1 MARLKRR
8 RSGTGSRRAPL
19 LGAHQ
24 SIAGGLHRALER
36 GRAAGCEAI
45 QLFTRSARQWASRP
59 LAEDEVRTF
68 AAARTATGIDTVL
81 AHDSYLFN
89 VAAPVADLRTRSV
102 RELIAELER
111 CERLGIRYLVAHP
124 GADCGAGE
132 DAGLRTAARS
142 LGEILAACR
151 GFRAT
156 IALENTAG
164 QGTQIGWR
172 FEHLGRL
179 FDETREGDRLRVCLD
194 TEHAFAAGYDLR
206 TPSGYESAIA
216 ALDAAVGVTQVVA
229 FHLNDAKC
237 GLGGRLDRHEHI
249 GKGGLGLPAFRRVL
263 RDARFAGR
271 PMCIETPKG
280 EDLREDR
287 RNLAVLRSL
296 L

>member
-8 RSGTGSRRAPL
+8 RPSTGSRLGPL

-36 GRAAGCEAI
+36 GRIAGCEAI

-59 LAEDEVRTF
+59 LAEEEVRAF

-102 RELIAELER
+102 ER

-206 TPSGYESAIA
+206 TPSGYGSAIA
-216 ALDAAVGVTQVVA
+216 ALDTAVGVTHVVA